1 MATLNESDSNPRD
14 TGIVDSKALCLDG
27 LTNDASGMTHGRWPH
42 SRVPM
47 LGTTR
52 AEASPKLKAEEDPSD
67 PLDCGLAIPPEE
79 SNDKYGAL

>member
-1 MATLNESDSNPRD
+1 
-14 TGIVDSKALCLDG
+14 
-27 LTNDASGMTHGRWPH
+27 
-42 SRVPM
+42 M